1 MLGRLGLRDD
11 HAGESRLNVRGRHL
25 AEPQQWQHH
34 PTTGAAKTIHTVN
47 ANVDWVADPDS
58 QRHPWTGA
66 FRRETTHVM
75 FTHVLSRSYP
85 DPVTPGAYMGTLAL
99 VGGAVRELLATSPD
113 GLLELSQMDRV
124 FRGLADESSM

>member
-1 MLGRLGLRDD
+1 MRESLGTTC
-11 HAGESRLNVRGRHL
+11 AWRHL

-34 PTTGAAKTIHTVN
+34 PTTGPAKTIHTAN
-47 ANVDWVADPDS
+47 ANVDWWLILIPSGTMDWEPFDGE
-58 QRHPWTGA
+58 P
-66 FRRETTHVM
+66 THVM

-124 FRGLADESSM
+124 SAAWRINQHVISALNDIEK